1 MKTLQDITKRSCL
14 WEELTFRRV
23 LWIWIRVCV
32 SEPKRLRPA
41 DVKSVNDVGAVGL
54 RTSRSATFDKW
65 TVCSTDSAQAIIQIV
80 PADVLMNFKVKMPN
94 S

>member
-1 MKTLQDITKRSCL
+1 MKTLQDITKQSCL

-23 LWIWIRVCV
+23 LWIWIWVCV

-54 RTSRSATFDKW
+54 RTSRSATFDK
-65 TVCSTDSAQAIIQIV
+65 CSTDSAQAIIQIV
-80 PADVLMNFKVKMPN
+80 PADVLMNFKVKMLN